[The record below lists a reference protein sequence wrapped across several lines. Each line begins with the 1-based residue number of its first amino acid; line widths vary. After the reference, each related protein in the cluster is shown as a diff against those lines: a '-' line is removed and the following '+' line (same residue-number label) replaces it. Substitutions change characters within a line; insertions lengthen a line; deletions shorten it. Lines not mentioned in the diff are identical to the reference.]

1 MNERTQTLR
10 DRILDTTPEICP
22 DRGIA
27 YTRSYQETE
36 GLPPVL
42 RKARALERVLKDMT
56 VYISPG
62 ELIVGNQQ
70 SKPKS
75 APLFPEYGVKWLAE
89 EVDSF
94 PERTLDRFLVSPPAR
109 AAIETVVDYWDG
121 KTHQDLCMGKLAYL
135 LPGDLEG
142 AYDTATCSL
151 NQVICNMCHTSNG
164 DGHIIADY
172 GKVLTVGLGG
182 IMEEAKEALAR
193 LNRRSEEGVKKAL
206 FLEAVVISC
215 QAVIEFSRRYARLA
229 RQLAQSAQPPRQDEL
244 LHIAAQ
250 CERVPEH
257 GAQSFHEALQAMW
270 LVHVVLQI
278 ESNGQSISFGRFD
291 QLLWPFYERDV
302 TGGTITRQEALELV
316 ECFFVKSLE
325 LNKVREWG
333 ATEYMTGYSMFQTLT
348 IGGQTPGGED
358 ATNDLSYLVLEAT
371 AQLQVTEPTTVVRI
385 HSRTPEDFFK
395 AAVRTLLEHG
405 GGLPAFFNDDVGIP
419 LLLNTGQGMSLAE
432 ARDWAIMGC
441 VEPVVPG
448 KFNNATGGVC
458 QINLLKLLELALNDG
473 VNPDTGRALRCGR
486 GKLGEMSSFDQ
497 LWEAY
502 REQLAHYA
510 SFIPMFDSITCSSYA
525 ELNPTPFLSALIE
538 GRIQDGKDVSEGWGS
553 QNYNVDLV
561 EAHGVVNVG
570 NALAAIKKLVFE
582 EEAIGG
588 EELLEALHN
597 DFAGTE
603 RLRQLLLN
611 GAPKFGNDDPYV
623 DELVKRVLDEVVAVM
638 RSYRPPRGGC
648 YGVSTQTTTS
658 NVPYGRIVGA
668 SADGRR
674 AREPLGD
681 NNSPAAGTDRN
692 GPTAAMKS
700 VARLDHIQVAMGT
713 LFNMKFH
720 PVSLQGEERMHKF
733 MNLLRTFFDD
743 KGFQVQFN
751 VVSPEVLR
759 AAQEEPEAYR
769 NLIVK
774 VAGYSARFGD
784 LDRQLQDQIIARST
798 FEV

>member
-1 MNERTQTLR
+1 MNERTQKLR
-10 DRILDTTPEICP
+10 DQILDSVPEICP
-22 DRGIA
+22 ERGVA

-36 GLPPVL
+36 GLPPIL
-42 RKARALERVLKDMT
+42 RKARALERVLQDMT
-56 VYISPG
+56 VYINPG

-75 APLFPEYGVKWLAE
+75 APLFPEYGVKWLAK

-94 PERTLDRFLVSPPAR
+94 PERTLDKFLVSPEAR
-109 AAIETVVDYWDG
+109 QAIELVVDYWDG
-121 KTHQDLCMGKLAYL
+121 KTHQDLCMGKTAYL
-135 LPGDLEG
+135 LPEEIKH
-142 AYDTATCSL
+142 AYDVGNCSL

-164 DGHIIADY
+164 DGHIIGDY
-172 GKVLTVGLGG
+172 AKVLSVGLGG
-182 IMEEAKEALAR
+182 IMEEAREALR
-193 LNRRSEEGVKKAL
+193 GLDRRTEASIKRAL
-206 FLEAVVISC
+206 FLEAVLISC
-215 QAVIEFSRRYARLA
+215 QAVIDFSRRYGALA
-229 RQLAQSAQPPRQDEL
+229 RERAQSASPVRKREL
-244 LHIAAQ
+244 LRIADICQ
-250 CERVPEH
+250 RVPEH
-257 GAQSFHEALQAMW
+257 GAQDFYEALQAMW

-291 QLLWPFYERDV
+291 QILWPYYQKGLNS
-302 TGGTITRQEALELV
+302 GGLTREEALELV
-316 ECFFVKSLE
+316 ECFFIKSLE

-358 ATNDLSYLVLEAT
+358 ATNELSYLALEAT
-371 AQLQVTEPTTVVRI
+371 AQLKVTEPTTVVRI
-385 HSRTPEDFFK
+385 HSGTPEDFFLE
-395 AAVRTLLEHG
+395 AVRTLMEHG

-458 QINLLKLLELALNDG
+458 QINLLKLLELTLNNG
-473 VNPDTGRALRCGR
+473 VNPDTGLALCPGR
-486 GKLGEMSSFDQ
+486 GKLGEVESFDQ

-502 REQLAHYA
+502 REQLVYYA
-510 SFIPMFDSITCSSYA
+510 SFIPLFDSITCSSYA
-525 ELNPTPFLSALIE
+525 ELNPTPFLSALIA
-538 GRIQDGKDVSEGWGS
+538 GRIQDGLDVSEGWGS

-582 EEAIGG
+582 DQVISG
-588 EELLEALHN
+588 EQLLGALQD
-597 DFAGTE
+597 DFAGQE
-603 RLRQLLLN
+603 RLRQLLVN

-623 DELVKRVLDEVVAVM
+623 DGLVKRVLDEVVAVM
-638 RSYRPPRGGC
+638 RSHTPPRGGC

-681 NNSPAAGTDRN
+681 NNSPAAGTDRD

-700 VARLDHIQVAMGT
+700 VARLDHIQVSMGT

-720 PVSLQGEERMHKF
+720 PVSLQGEERMRKF
-733 MNLLRTFFDD
+733 MSLLRTFFDE

-751 VVSPEVLR
+751 VVSPEVLK
-759 AAQEEPEAYR
+759 AAQEKPEEYR

-784 LDRQLQDQIIARST
+784 LDKQLQDQIIARST
-798 FEV
+798 FEI